1 MRAVECGYTM
11 ILYKDIFSF
20 PGHYMSSNYARDRI
34 KELRTEVDHH
44 NHLYFVENSPA
55 INDSEYDLL
64 MRELLTLESDYPDLV
79 TPQSPTQRVGGKLL
93 DGFEEVAHEL
103 PMLSLGN
110 AFDGNEI
117 RTWHNRISGIL
128 ESNDFEMS
136 CELKFD
142 GLAVSLLYENGIFVR
157 GATRG
162 DGTTGENVTLN
173 LKTIRSIPLS
183 LRGDSPARL
192 EVRGEVYF
200 PKSEFERFNI
210 SREKG
215 GLQSYANP
223 RNTAAGSLRQ
233 LDPSVTS
240 ERPLDIFIY
249 SLGWAEGNFRM
260 PDTHLGTLGLL
271 RTLGFKINPHNF
283 LASSLKE
290 AIDFYEQW
298 TQGRENLDYEC
309 DGVVVKV
316 DRLDYQQHLGSVG
329 REPRWAVAYKFPA
342 TQATTKLLDIRVNIG
357 RTGTINPYAVLEP
370 VEVGGVTVRQATLH
384 NEDYISSKD
393 LRIGDVVIIERAGEV
408 IPQIVRSNELL
419 RDGSESEFFMP
430 AECPSCGD
438 QTSRNIDEAALYC
451 TNASCPA
458 QLVRLVE
465 HFASKASM
473 DIDGMGGKLGI
484 ALINNGLIF
493 DVADIYTLRRE
504 HLLEMDRMAERSTAN
519 LLDAIENSKKRPLSR
534 LLTALGIRHVGTEVA
549 DSLADR
555 FGNINNLMTASE
567 QELLAI
573 PAVGPKIAQS
583 VSEYFSSDSNRR
595 VVDKLKQAGVN
606 TKIGDIE
613 SINQP
618 IQQIFTGLRFV
629 VTGRLEKF
637 SRSDIQDLIKQLGGS
652 VSSSVSSRTNYLVA
666 GEDAGSKLSDAARLG
681 IVILTEDDFNAM
693 VDQRPFYD
701 DDA

>member
-1 MRAVECGYTM
+1 
-11 ILYKDIFSF
+11 
-20 PGHYMSSNYARDRI
+20 MSNNYARDRI
-34 KELRTEVDHH
+34 KELRTEIDHH

-55 INDSEYDLL
+55 ISDSEYDLL
-64 MRELLTLESDYPDLV
+64 MRELITLESEYPGLV

-110 AFDGNEI
+110 AFNSNEM
-117 RTWHNRISGIL
+117 RAWHNRISGIL
-128 ESNDFEMS
+128 ESTDFDMS

-142 GLAVSLLYENGIFVR
+142 GLAVSLLYEKGIFVR

-183 LRGDSPARL
+183 LRGDIPARF

-210 SREKG
+210 SREKS
-215 GLQSYANP
+215 GLQSYSNP

-240 ERPLDIFIY
+240 KRPLDIFIY
-249 SLGWAEGNFRM
+249 SLGWAEGNFPM
-260 PDTHLGTLGLL
+260 PKTHLGTLDLL
-271 RTLGFKINPHNF
+271 KTLGFKINPHNF
-283 LASSLKE
+283 LASSLE
-290 AIDFYEQW
+290 AAIGFYEQW
-298 TQGRENLDYEC
+298 TRERENLDYEC

-342 TQATTKLLDIRVNIG
+342 AQATTKLLDIRVNIG

-384 NEDYISSKD
+384 NEDFILSKD
-393 LRIGDVVIIERAGEV
+393 LRIGDFVVIERAGEV

-419 RDGSESEFFMP
+419 RDGSESRFVMP
-430 AECPSCGD
+430 SECPSCGG
-438 QTSRNIDEAALYC
+438 QTSRNINEAALYC

-458 QLVRLVE
+458 QLVRLGE
-465 HFASKASM
+465 HFVSKSSM
-473 DIDGMGGKLGI
+473 DIDGMGGKLGV
-484 ALINNGLIF
+484 ALINNDLIF
-493 DVADIYTLRRE
+493 DVADIYTLRSE
-504 HLLEMDRMAERSTAN
+504 HLLDMARMAERSTSN
-519 LLDAIENSKKRPLSR
+519 LLDSIENSKKRPLSR

-555 FGNINNLMTASE
+555 FGDIDNLIAASE
-567 QELLAI
+567 EELLAI
-573 PAVGPKIAQS
+573 PAIGPKIVQS
-583 VSEYFSSDSNRR
+583 VSEYFSSDSNRK
-595 VVDKLKQAGVN
+595 VLDKLKQAGVN
-606 TKIGDIE
+606 TKNGGIE
-613 SINQP
+613 SSSKP
-618 IQQIFTGLRFV
+618 IQQILRGLRFV
-629 VTGRLEKF
+629 VTGRLENF

-666 GEDAGSKLSDAARLG
+666 GDDAGSKLSDAARLG

>member
-1 MRAVECGYTM
+1 
-11 ILYKDIFSF
+11 
-20 PGHYMSSNYARDRI
+20 MSNNYARDRI
-34 KELRTEVDHH
+34 KELRTEIDHH

-55 INDSEYDLL
+55 ISDSEYDLL
-64 MRELLTLESDYPDLV
+64 MRELITLESEYPGLV

-110 AFDGNEI
+110 AFNSTEM
-117 RTWHNRISGIL
+117 RAWHNRISGIL
-128 ESNDFEMS
+128 ESNDFDMS

-142 GLAVSLLYENGIFVR
+142 GLAVSLLYEKGIFVR

-183 LRGDSPARL
+183 LRGDIPARF

-210 SREKG
+210 SREKS

-240 ERPLDIFIY
+240 KRPLDIFIY
-249 SLGWAEGNFRM
+249 SLGWAEGNFPM
-260 PDTHLGTLGLL
+260 LETHLGTLDFLK
-271 RTLGFKINPHNF
+271 TLGFKINPHNF
-283 LASSLKE
+283 LASSLEE
-290 AIDFYEQW
+290 AIGFYDQW
-298 TQGRENLDYEC
+298 TRERENLDYEC

-342 TQATTKLLDIRVNIG
+342 AQATTKLLDIRVNIG

-384 NEDYISSKD
+384 NEDYILSKD
-393 LRIGDVVIIERAGEV
+393 LRIGDFVVIERAGEV

-419 RDGSESEFFMP
+419 RDGSESRFVMP
-430 AECPSCGD
+430 SECPSCGG
-438 QTSRNIDEAALYC
+438 QTSRNINEAALYC

-465 HFASKASM
+465 HFVSKSSM
-473 DIDGMGGKLGI
+473 DIDGMGGKLGV
-484 ALINNGLIF
+484 ALINNDLIF
-493 DVADIYTLRRE
+493 DVADIYTLRSE
-504 HLLEMDRMAERSTAN
+504 HLLDMDRMAERSTFN

-555 FGNINNLMTASE
+555 FGDIDNLIAASE
-567 QELLAI
+567 EELLAI
-573 PAVGPKIAQS
+573 PAIGPKIVQS
-583 VSEYFSSDSNRR
+583 VSEYFSSDSNRK
-595 VVDKLKQAGVN
+595 VLDKLKQAGVN
-606 TKIGDIE
+606 TKNGGIE
-613 SINQP
+613 PSSKP
-618 IQQIFTGLRFV
+618 IQQILTGLRFV
-629 VTGRLEKF
+629 VTGRLENF

-666 GEDAGSKLSDAARLG
+666 GDDAGSKLSYAARLG

>member
-1 MRAVECGYTM
+1 
-11 ILYKDIFSF
+11 
-20 PGHYMSSNYARDRI
+20 MSNNYARDRI
-34 KELRTEVDHH
+34 KELRTEIDHH

-55 INDSEYDLL
+55 ISDSEYDLL
-64 MRELLTLESDYPDLV
+64 MRELITLESEYPGLV

-110 AFDGNEI
+110 AFNSTEM
-117 RTWHNRISGIL
+117 RAWHNRISGIL
-128 ESNDFEMS
+128 ESNDFDMS

-142 GLAVSLLYENGIFVR
+142 GLAVSLLYEKGIFVR

-183 LRGDSPARL
+183 LRGDIPARF

-210 SREKG
+210 SREKS

-240 ERPLDIFIY
+240 KRPLDIFIY
-249 SLGWAEGNFRM
+249 SLGWAEGNFPM
-260 PDTHLGTLGLL
+260 LETHLGTLDFLK
-271 RTLGFKINPHNF
+271 TLGFKINPHNF
-283 LASSLKE
+283 LASSLEE
-290 AIDFYEQW
+290 AIGFYEQW
-298 TQGRENLDYEC
+298 TRERENLDYEC

-342 TQATTKLLDIRVNIG
+342 AQATTKLLDIRVNIG

-384 NEDYISSKD
+384 NEDYILSKD
-393 LRIGDVVIIERAGEV
+393 LRIGDFVVIERAGEV

-419 RDGSESEFFMP
+419 RDGSESRFVMP
-430 AECPSCGD
+430 SECPSCGG
-438 QTSRNIDEAALYC
+438 QTSRNINEAALYC

-465 HFASKASM
+465 HFVSKSSM
-473 DIDGMGGKLGI
+473 DIDGMGGKLGV
-484 ALINNGLIF
+484 ALINNDLIF
-493 DVADIYTLRRE
+493 DVADIYTLRSE
-504 HLLEMDRMAERSTAN
+504 HLLDMDRMAERSTSN

-555 FGNINNLMTASE
+555 FGDIDNLIAASE
-567 QELLAI
+567 EELLAI
-573 PAVGPKIAQS
+573 PAIGPKIVQS
-583 VSEYFSSDSNRR
+583 VSEYFSSDSNRK
-595 VVDKLKQAGVN
+595 VLDKLKQAGVN
-606 TKIGDIE
+606 TKNGGIE
-613 SINQP
+613 SSSKP
-618 IQQIFTGLRFV
+618 IQQILRGLRFV
-629 VTGRLEKF
+629 VTGRLENF

-666 GEDAGSKLSDAARLG
+666 GDDAGSKLSDAARLG

>member
-1 MRAVECGYTM
+1 
-11 ILYKDIFSF
+11 
-20 PGHYMSSNYARDRI
+20 MSNNYATDRI
-34 KELRTEVDHH
+34 KELRTEIDHH

-55 INDSEYDLL
+55 ISDSEYDLL
-64 MRELLTLESDYPDLV
+64 MRELITLESESPGLV

-110 AFDGNEI
+110 AFNSNEMQA
-117 RTWHNRISGIL
+117 WHNRISGIL
-128 ESNDFEMS
+128 ESNDFDMS

-142 GLAVSLLYENGIFVR
+142 GLAVSLLYEKGIFVR

-183 LRGDSPARL
+183 LRGDIPGRF

-210 SREKG
+210 SREKS
-215 GLQSYANP
+215 GLQSYSNP

-240 ERPLDIFIY
+240 KRPLDIFIY
-249 SLGWAEGNFRM
+249 SLGWAEENFPM
-260 PDTHLGTLGLL
+260 PKTHLETLDLL
-271 RTLGFKINPHNF
+271 KTLGFKINPHNF
-283 LASSLKE
+283 LASSLEE
-290 AIDFYEQW
+290 AIGFYEQW
-298 TQGRENLDYEC
+298 TRERENLDYEC

-342 TQATTKLLDIRVNIG
+342 AQATTKLLDIRVNIG

-384 NEDYISSKD
+384 NEDYILSKD
-393 LRIGDVVIIERAGEV
+393 LRIGDFVVIERAGEV

-419 RDGSESEFFMP
+419 RDGSESRFVMP
-430 AECPSCGD
+430 SECPSCRG
-438 QTSRNIDEAALYC
+438 QTSRNINEAALYC

-465 HFASKASM
+465 HFVSKSSM
-473 DIDGMGGKLGI
+473 DIDGMGGKLGV
-484 ALINNGLIF
+484 ALINNNLIF
-493 DVADIYTLRRE
+493 DVADIYTLRSE
-504 HLLEMDRMAERSTAN
+504 HLLDMDRMAERSTSN

-555 FGNINNLMTASE
+555 FGDIDNLIAASE
-567 QELLAI
+567 EELLAI
-573 PAVGPKIAQS
+573 TAIGPKIVQS
-583 VSEYFSSDSNRR
+583 VSQYFSSDSNRK
-595 VVDKLKQAGVN
+595 VLDKLKQAGVN
-606 TKIGDIE
+606 TKNGGIE
-613 SINQP
+613 SSSKP
-618 IQQIFTGLRFV
+618 IQQILTGLRFV
-629 VTGRLEKF
+629 VTGRLENF
-637 SRSDIQDLIKQLGGS
+637 SRPDIQDLIKQLGGL

-666 GEDAGSKLSDAARLG
+666 GDDAGSKLSDAARLG

>member
-1 MRAVECGYTM
+1 
-11 ILYKDIFSF
+11 
-20 PGHYMSSNYARDRI
+20 MSNNYARDRI
-34 KELRTEVDHH
+34 KELRTEIDHH

-55 INDSEYDLL
+55 ISDSEYDLL
-64 MRELLTLESDYPDLV
+64 MRELITLESEYPGLV

-110 AFDGNEI
+110 AFNSTEM
-117 RTWHNRISGIL
+117 RAWHNRISGIL
-128 ESNDFEMS
+128 ESNDFDMS

-142 GLAVSLLYENGIFVR
+142 GLAVSLLYEKGIFVR

-183 LRGDSPARL
+183 LRGDIPARF

-210 SREKG
+210 SREKS

-240 ERPLDIFIY
+240 KRPLDIFIY
-249 SLGWAEGNFRM
+249 SLGWAEGNFPM
-260 PDTHLGTLGLL
+260 PKTHLGTLDLL
-271 RTLGFKINPHNF
+271 KTLGFKINPHNF
-283 LASSLKE
+283 LASSLE
-290 AIDFYEQW
+290 AAIGFYEQW
-298 TQGRENLDYEC
+298 TRERENLDYEC

-342 TQATTKLLDIRVNIG
+342 AQATTKLLDIRVNIG

-384 NEDYISSKD
+384 NEDYILSKD
-393 LRIGDVVIIERAGEV
+393 LRIGDFVVIERAGEV

-419 RDGSESEFFMP
+419 RDGSESRFVMP
-430 AECPSCGD
+430 SECPSCGG
-438 QTSRNIDEAALYC
+438 QTSRNINEAALYC

-465 HFASKASM
+465 HFVSKSSM
-473 DIDGMGGKLGI
+473 DIDGMGGKLGV
-484 ALINNGLIF
+484 ALINNDLIF
-493 DVADIYTLRRE
+493 DVADIYTLRSE
-504 HLLEMDRMAERSTAN
+504 HLLDMDRMAERSTSN

-555 FGNINNLMTASE
+555 FGDIDNLIAASE
-567 QELLAI
+567 EELLAI
-573 PAVGPKIAQS
+573 PAIGPKIVQS
-583 VSEYFSSDSNRR
+583 VSEYFSSDSNRK
-595 VVDKLKQAGVN
+595 VLDKLKQAGVN
-606 TKIGDIE
+606 TKNGGIE
-613 SINQP
+613 PSSKP
-618 IQQIFTGLRFV
+618 IQQILTGLRFV
-629 VTGRLEKF
+629 VTGRLENF

-666 GEDAGSKLSDAARLG
+666 GDDAGSKLSDAARLG

>member
-1 MRAVECGYTM
+1 
-11 ILYKDIFSF
+11 
-20 PGHYMSSNYARDRI
+20 MSNNYARDRI
-34 KELRTEVDHH
+34 KELRTEIDHH

-55 INDSEYDLL
+55 ISDSEYDLL
-64 MRELLTLESDYPDLV
+64 MRELITLESEYPGLV

-110 AFDGNEI
+110 AFNSTEM
-117 RTWHNRISGIL
+117 RAWHNRISGIL
-128 ESNDFEMS
+128 ESNDFDMS

-142 GLAVSLLYENGIFVR
+142 GLAVSLLYEKGIFVR

-183 LRGDSPARL
+183 LRGDIPARF

-210 SREKG
+210 SREKS

-240 ERPLDIFIY
+240 KRPLDIFIY
-249 SLGWAEGNFRM
+249 SLGWAEGNFPM
-260 PDTHLGTLGLL
+260 PKTHLGTLDLL
-271 RTLGFKINPHNF
+271 KTLGFKINPHNF
-283 LASSLKE
+283 LASSLEE

-298 TQGRENLDYEC
+298 TRERENLDYEC

-342 TQATTKLLDIRVNIG
+342 AQATTKLLDIRVNIG

-384 NEDYISSKD
+384 NEDYILSKD
-393 LRIGDVVIIERAGEV
+393 LRIGDFVVIERAGEV

-419 RDGSESEFFMP
+419 RDGSESRFVMP
-430 AECPSCGD
+430 SECPSCGG
-438 QTSRNIDEAALYC
+438 QTSRNINEAALYC

-465 HFASKASM
+465 HFVSKSSM
-473 DIDGMGGKLGI
+473 DIDGMGGKLGV
-484 ALINNGLIF
+484 ALINNDLIF
-493 DVADIYTLRRE
+493 DVADIYTLRSE
-504 HLLEMDRMAERSTAN
+504 HLLDMDRMAERSTSN

-555 FGNINNLMTASE
+555 FGDIDNLIAASE
-567 QELLAI
+567 EELLAI
-573 PAVGPKIAQS
+573 PAIGPKIVQS
-583 VSEYFSSDSNRR
+583 VSEYFSSDSNRK
-595 VVDKLKQAGVN
+595 VLDKLKQAGVN
-606 TKIGDIE
+606 TKNGGIE
-613 SINQP
+613 PSSKP
-618 IQQIFTGLRFV
+618 IQQILTGLRFV
-629 VTGRLEKF
+629 VTGRLENF

-652 VSSSVSSRTNYLVA
+652 VSSSVSSRTNYLIA
-666 GEDAGSKLSDAARLG
+666 GDDAGSKLSDAARLG

>member
-1 MRAVECGYTM
+1 
-11 ILYKDIFSF
+11 
-20 PGHYMSSNYARDRI
+20 MSNNYARDRI
-34 KELRTEVDHH
+34 KELRTEIDHH

-55 INDSEYDLL
+55 ISDSEYDLL
-64 MRELLTLESDYPDLV
+64 MRALITLESEYPGLV

-110 AFDGNEI
+110 AFNSTEM
-117 RTWHNRISGIL
+117 RAWHNRISGIL
-128 ESNDFEMS
+128 ESNDFDMS

-142 GLAVSLLYENGIFVR
+142 GLAVSLLYEKGIFVR

-183 LRGDSPARL
+183 LRGDIPARF

-210 SREKG
+210 SREKI

-240 ERPLDIFIY
+240 KRPLDIFIY
-249 SLGWAEGNFRM
+249 SLGWAEGNF
-260 PDTHLGTLGLL
+260 PIPETHLGTLGLL
-271 RTLGFKINPHNF
+271 KTLGFKINPHNF
-283 LASSLKE
+283 LASSLEE

-298 TQGRENLDYEC
+298 TRERENLDYEC

-342 TQATTKLLDIRVNIG
+342 AQATTKLLDIRVNIG

-384 NEDYISSKD
+384 NEDYILSKD
-393 LRIGDVVIIERAGEV
+393 LRIGDFVVIERAGEV

-419 RDGSESEFFMP
+419 RDGSESRFVMP
-430 AECPSCGD
+430 SECPSCGG
-438 QTSRNIDEAALYC
+438 QTSRNINEAALYC

-465 HFASKASM
+465 HFVSKSSM
-473 DIDGMGGKLGI
+473 DIDGMGGKLGV
-484 ALINNGLIF
+484 ALINNDLIF
-493 DVADIYTLRRE
+493 DVADIYTLRSE
-504 HLLEMDRMAERSTAN
+504 HLLDMDRMAERSTSN

-555 FGNINNLMTASE
+555 FGDIDNLIAASE
-567 QELLAI
+567 EELLAI
-573 PAVGPKIAQS
+573 PAIGPKIVQS
-583 VSEYFSSDSNRR
+583 VSEYFSSDSNRK
-595 VVDKLKQAGVN
+595 VLDKLKQAGVN
-606 TKIGDIE
+606 TKNGGIE
-613 SINQP
+613 PSSKP
-618 IQQIFTGLRFV
+618 IQQILTGLRFV
-629 VTGRLEKF
+629 VTGRLENF

-666 GEDAGSKLSDAARLG
+666 GDDAGSKLSDAARLG

>member
-1 MRAVECGYTM
+1 
-11 ILYKDIFSF
+11 
-20 PGHYMSSNYARDRI
+20 MSNNYARDRI
-34 KELRTEVDHH
+34 KELRTEIDHH

-55 INDSEYDLL
+55 ISDSEYDLL
-64 MRELLTLESDYPDLV
+64 MRALITLESEYPGLV

-110 AFDGNEI
+110 AFNSTEM
-117 RTWHNRISGIL
+117 RAWHNRISGIL
-128 ESNDFEMS
+128 ESNDFDMS

-142 GLAVSLLYENGIFVR
+142 GLAVSLLYEKGIFVR

-183 LRGDSPARL
+183 LRGDIPARF

-210 SREKG
+210 SREKI

-240 ERPLDIFIY
+240 KRSLDIFIY
-249 SLGWAEGNFRM
+249 SLGWAEGNFPM
-260 PDTHLGTLGLL
+260 PETHLGTLDLL
-271 RTLGFKINPHNF
+271 KTLGFKINPHNF
-283 LASSLKE
+283 LASSLEE

-298 TQGRENLDYEC
+298 TRERENLDYEC

-342 TQATTKLLDIRVNIG
+342 AQATTKLLDIRVNIG

-384 NEDYISSKD
+384 NEDYILSKD
-393 LRIGDVVIIERAGEV
+393 LRIGDFVVIERAGEV

-419 RDGSESEFFMP
+419 RDGSESRFVMP
-430 AECPSCGD
+430 SECPSCGG
-438 QTSRNIDEAALYC
+438 QTSRNINEAALYC

-465 HFASKASM
+465 HFVSKSSM
-473 DIDGMGGKLGI
+473 DIDGMGGKLGV
-484 ALINNGLIF
+484 ALINNDLIF
-493 DVADIYTLRRE
+493 DVADIYTLRSE
-504 HLLEMDRMAERSTAN
+504 HLLDMDRMAERSTSN

-534 LLTALGIRHVGTEVA
+534 LLTALGIKHVGTEVA

-555 FGNINNLMTASE
+555 FGDIDNLIAASE
-567 QELLAI
+567 EELLAI
-573 PAVGPKIAQS
+573 PAIGPKIVQS
-583 VSEYFSSDSNRR
+583 VSEYFSSDSNRK
-595 VVDKLKQAGVN
+595 VLDKLKQAGVN
-606 TKIGDIE
+606 TKNGGIE
-613 SINQP
+613 PSSKP
-618 IQQIFTGLRFV
+618 IQQILTGLRFV
-629 VTGRLEKF
+629 VTGRLENF

-666 GEDAGSKLSDAARLG
+666 GDDAGSKLSDAARLG

>member
-1 MRAVECGYTM
+1 
-11 ILYKDIFSF
+11 
-20 PGHYMSSNYARDRI
+20 MSNNYARDRI
-34 KELRTEVDHH
+34 KELRTEIDHH
-44 NHLYFVENSPA
+44 NHLYFVENSPV
-55 INDSEYDLL
+55 ISDSEYDLL
-64 MRELLTLESDYPDLV
+64 MRELVTLESEYPGLV

-93 DGFEEVAHEL
+93 DGFQEVAHEL

-110 AFDGNEI
+110 AFNSNEM
-117 RTWHNRISGIL
+117 RAWHNRISGIL
-128 ESNDFEMS
+128 ESNDFDMS

-183 LRGDSPARL
+183 LRGDIPARF

-200 PKSEFERFNI
+200 PKSEFERFNS
-210 SREKG
+210 SREES

-240 ERPLDIFIY
+240 KRPLDIFIY
-249 SLGWAEGNFRM
+249 SLGWAEGNLPM
-260 PDTHLGTLGLL
+260 PGTHLGTLGFLK
-271 RTLGFKINPHNF
+271 TLGFKINPHNF
-283 LASSLKE
+283 LASSLEE
-290 AIDFYEQW
+290 AIDFYENW
-298 TQGRENLDYEC
+298 TQERENLDYEC

-316 DRLDYQQHLGSVG
+316 DRLDYQQHLGTVG
-329 REPRWAVAYKFPA
+329 REPRWAVAHKFPA
-342 TQATTKLLDIRVNIG
+342 TQATTRLLDIRVNIG

-393 LRIGDVVIIERAGEV
+393 LRIGDFVVIERAGEV

-419 RDGSESEFFMP
+419 RDGSESKFVMP
-430 AECPSCGD
+430 SKCPSCGG

-458 QLVRLVE
+458 QLARLVE
-465 HFASKASM
+465 HFVSKSSM
-473 DIDGMGGKLGI
+473 DIDGMGGKLGV
-484 ALINNGLIF
+484 ALISNDLIF

-504 HLLEMDRMAERSTAN
+504 HLLGMDRMAERSTSN
-519 LLDAIENSKKRPLSR
+519 LLDAIEDSKKRPLSR
-534 LLTALGIRHVGTEVA
+534 LLAALGIRHVGTEVA

-555 FGNINNLMTASE
+555 YGDIDCLLAASE
-567 QELLAI
+567 EELLAI
-573 PAVGPKIAQS
+573 PAIGPKIVQS

-595 VVDKLKQAGVN
+595 VLDKLKKAGVN
-606 TKIGDIE
+606 TKSRNGE
-613 SINQP
+613 SSSQP
-618 IQQIFTGLRFV
+618 IQQILAGLRFV
-629 VTGRLEKF
+629 VTGRLENF

-666 GEDAGSKLSDAARLG
+666 GDDAGSKLSDAARLG

>member
-1 MRAVECGYTM
+1 
-11 ILYKDIFSF
+11 
-20 PGHYMSSNYARDRI
+20 MSNNYARDRI
-34 KELRTEVDHH
+34 KELRTEIDHH

-55 INDSEYDLL
+55 ISDSEYDLL
-64 MRELLTLESDYPDLV
+64 MRELITLESEYPGLV

-110 AFDGNEI
+110 AFNSTEM
-117 RTWHNRISGIL
+117 RAWHNRISGIL
-128 ESNDFEMS
+128 ESNDFDMS

-142 GLAVSLLYENGIFVR
+142 GLAVSLLYEKGIFVR

-183 LRGDSPARL
+183 LRGDIPARF

-210 SREKG
+210 SREKI

-240 ERPLDIFIY
+240 KRPLDIFIY
-249 SLGWAEGNFRM
+249 SLGWAEGNFPM
-260 PDTHLGTLGLL
+260 PETHLGTLDLL
-271 RTLGFKINPHNF
+271 KTLGFKINPHNF
-283 LASSLKE
+283 LASSLEE

-298 TQGRENLDYEC
+298 TRDRMNLDYEC

-342 TQATTKLLDIRVNIG
+342 AQATTKLLDIRVNIG

-384 NEDYISSKD
+384 NEDYILSKD
-393 LRIGDVVIIERAGEV
+393 LRIGDFVVIERAGEV

-419 RDGSESEFFMP
+419 RDGSESRFVMP
-430 AECPSCGD
+430 SECPSCGG
-438 QTSRNIDEAALYC
+438 QTSRNINEAALYC

-465 HFASKASM
+465 HFVSKSSM
-473 DIDGMGGKLGI
+473 DIDGMGGKLGV
-484 ALINNGLIF
+484 ALINNDLIF
-493 DVADIYTLRRE
+493 DVADIYTLRSE
-504 HLLEMDRMAERSTAN
+504 HLLDMDRMAERSTSN

-555 FGNINNLMTASE
+555 FGDIDNLIAASE
-567 QELLAI
+567 EELLAI
-573 PAVGPKIAQS
+573 PAIGPKIVQS
-583 VSEYFSSDSNRR
+583 VSEYFSSDSNRK
-595 VVDKLKQAGVN
+595 VLDKLKQAGVN
-606 TKIGDIE
+606 TKNVGIE
-613 SINQP
+613 PSSKP
-618 IQQIFTGLRFV
+618 IQQILTGLRFV

-666 GEDAGSKLSDAARLG
+666 GDDAGSKLSDAARLG

>member
-1 MRAVECGYTM
+1 
-11 ILYKDIFSF
+11 
-20 PGHYMSSNYARDRI
+20 MSNNYARDRI
-34 KELRTEVDHH
+34 KELRTEIDHH

-55 INDSEYDLL
+55 ISDSEYDLL
-64 MRELLTLESDYPDLV
+64 MRELITLESEYPGLV

-110 AFDGNEI
+110 AFNSTEM
-117 RTWHNRISGIL
+117 RAWHNRISGIL
-128 ESNDFEMS
+128 ESNDFDMS

-142 GLAVSLLYENGIFVR
+142 GLAVSLLYEKGIFVR

-183 LRGDSPARL
+183 LRGDIPARF

-210 SREKG
+210 SREKS

-240 ERPLDIFIY
+240 KRPLDIFIY
-249 SLGWAEGNFRM
+249 SLGWAEGNFPM
-260 PDTHLGTLGLL
+260 LETHLGTLDLL
-271 RTLGFKINPHNF
+271 KTLGFKINPHNF
-283 LASSLKE
+283 LASSLEE
-290 AIDFYEQW
+290 AIGFYEQW
-298 TQGRENLDYEC
+298 TRERENLDYEC

-342 TQATTKLLDIRVNIG
+342 AQATTKLLDIRVNIG

-384 NEDYISSKD
+384 NEDYILSKD
-393 LRIGDVVIIERAGEV
+393 LRIGDFVVIERAGEV

-419 RDGSESEFFMP
+419 RDGSESKFVMP
-430 AECPSCGD
+430 SKCPSCGG

-465 HFASKASM
+465 HFVSKSSM
-473 DIDGMGGKLGI
+473 DIDGMGGKLGV
-484 ALINNGLIF
+484 ALINNDLIF
-493 DVADIYTLRRE
+493 DVADIYTLRSE
-504 HLLEMDRMAERSTAN
+504 HLLDMDRMAERSTSN

-555 FGNINNLMTASE
+555 FGDIDNLIAASE
-567 QELLAI
+567 EELLAI
-573 PAVGPKIAQS
+573 PAIGPKIVQS
-583 VSEYFSSDSNRR
+583 VSEYFSSDSNRK
-595 VVDKLKQAGVN
+595 VLDKLKQAGVN
-606 TKIGDIE
+606 TKNRDIK
-613 SINQP
+613 SSSQP
-618 IQQIFTGLRFV
+618 IQQILTGLRFV
-629 VTGRLEKF
+629 VTGRLENF

-666 GEDAGSKLSDAARLG
+666 GDDAGSKLSDAARLG

>member
-1 MRAVECGYTM
+1 
-11 ILYKDIFSF
+11 
-20 PGHYMSSNYARDRI
+20 MSNNYARDRI
-34 KELRTEVDHH
+34 KELRTEIDHH

-55 INDSEYDLL
+55 ISDSEYDLL
-64 MRELLTLESDYPDLV
+64 MRELITLESEYPGLV

-110 AFDGNEI
+110 AFNSTEM
-117 RTWHNRISGIL
+117 RAWHNRISGIL
-128 ESNDFEMS
+128 ESNDFDMS

-142 GLAVSLLYENGIFVR
+142 GLAVSLLYEKGIFVR

-183 LRGDSPARL
+183 LRGDIPARF

-210 SREKG
+210 SREKS

-240 ERPLDIFIY
+240 KRPLDIFIY
-249 SLGWAEGNFRM
+249 SLGWAEGNFPM
-260 PDTHLGTLGLL
+260 PKTHLGTLDLL
-271 RTLGFKINPHNF
+271 KTLGFKINPHNF
-283 LASSLKE
+283 LASSLEE

-298 TQGRENLDYEC
+298 TRERENLDYEC

-342 TQATTKLLDIRVNIG
+342 AQATTKLLDIRVNIG

-384 NEDYISSKD
+384 NEDYILSKD
-393 LRIGDVVIIERAGEV
+393 LRIGDFVVIERAGEV

-419 RDGSESEFFMP
+419 RDGSESRFVMP
-430 AECPSCGD
+430 SECPSCGG
-438 QTSRNIDEAALYC
+438 QTSRNINEAALYC

-465 HFASKASM
+465 HFVSKSSM
-473 DIDGMGGKLGI
+473 DIDGMGGKLGV
-484 ALINNGLIF
+484 ALINNDLIF
-493 DVADIYTLRRE
+493 DVADIYTLRSE
-504 HLLEMDRMAERSTAN
+504 HLLDMDRMAERSTSN

-555 FGNINNLMTASE
+555 FGDIDNLIAASE
-567 QELLAI
+567 EELLAI
-573 PAVGPKIAQS
+573 PAIGPKIVQS
-583 VSEYFSSDSNRR
+583 VSEYFSSDSNRK
-595 VVDKLKQAGVN
+595 VLDKLKQAGVN
-606 TKIGDIE
+606 TKNGGIE
-613 SINQP
+613 SSSKP
-618 IQQIFTGLRFV
+618 IQQILRGLRFV
-629 VTGRLEKF
+629 VTGRLENF

-666 GEDAGSKLSDAARLG
+666 GDDAGSKLSDAARLG

>member
-1 MRAVECGYTM
+1 
-11 ILYKDIFSF
+11 
-20 PGHYMSSNYARDRI
+20 MSNNYAKDRI
-34 KELRTEVDHH
+34 KELRTEIDHH

-55 INDSEYDLL
+55 ISDSEYDLL
-64 MRELLTLESDYPDLV
+64 MRELITLESEYPGLV

-110 AFDGNEI
+110 AFNSNEM
-117 RTWHNRISGIL
+117 RAWHNRISGIL
-128 ESNDFEMS
+128 ESTDFDMS

-142 GLAVSLLYENGIFVR
+142 GLAVSLLYEKGIFVR

-183 LRGDSPARL
+183 LRGDIPDRF

-210 SREKG
+210 SREKS
-215 GLQSYANP
+215 GLQSYSNP

-240 ERPLDIFIY
+240 KRPLDIFIY
-249 SLGWAEGNFRM
+249 SLGWAEGNFPM
-260 PDTHLGTLGLL
+260 PETHLGTLDLL
-271 RTLGFKINPHNF
+271 KTLGFKINPHNF
-283 LASSLKE
+283 LASSLE
-290 AIDFYEQW
+290 AAIGFYEQW
-298 TQGRENLDYEC
+298 TRERENLDYEC

-342 TQATTKLLDIRVNIG
+342 AQATTKLLDIRVNIG

-384 NEDYISSKD
+384 NEDFILSKD
-393 LRIGDVVIIERAGEV
+393 LRIGDFVVIERAGEV

-419 RDGSESEFFMP
+419 RDGSESRFVMP
-430 AECPSCGD
+430 SECPSCGG
-438 QTSRNIDEAALYC
+438 QTSRNINEAALYC

-465 HFASKASM
+465 HFVSKSSM
-473 DIDGMGGKLGI
+473 DIDGMGGKLGV
-484 ALINNGLIF
+484 ALINNDLIF
-493 DVADIYTLRRE
+493 DVADIYTLRSQ
-504 HLLEMDRMAERSTAN
+504 HLLDMDRMAERSTSN
-519 LLDAIENSKKRPLSR
+519 LLDSIENSMKSPLSR

-555 FGNINNLMTASE
+555 FGDIDNLIAASE
-567 QELLAI
+567 EELLAI
-573 PAVGPKIAQS
+573 PAIGPKIVQS
-583 VSEYFSSDSNRR
+583 VSEYFSSDSNRK
-595 VVDKLKQAGVN
+595 VLDKLKQAGVN
-606 TKIGDIE
+606 TKNGGIE
-613 SINQP
+613 SSSKP
-618 IQQIFTGLRFV
+618 IQQILRGLRFV

>member
-1 MRAVECGYTM
+1 
-11 ILYKDIFSF
+11 
-20 PGHYMSSNYARDRI
+20 MSNNYARDRI
-34 KELRTEVDHH
+34 KELRTEIDHH

-55 INDSEYDLL
+55 ISDSEYDLL
-64 MRELLTLESDYPDLV
+64 MRELITLESEYPGLV

-110 AFDGNEI
+110 AFNSTEM
-117 RTWHNRISGIL
+117 RAWHNRISGIL
-128 ESNDFEMS
+128 ESNDFDMS

-142 GLAVSLLYENGIFVR
+142 GLAVSLLYEKGIFVR

-183 LRGDSPARL
+183 LRGDIPARF

-210 SREKG
+210 SREKS

-240 ERPLDIFIY
+240 KRPLDIFIY
-249 SLGWAEGNFRM
+249 SLGWAEGNFPM
-260 PDTHLGTLGLL
+260 LETHLGTLDFLK
-271 RTLGFKINPHNF
+271 TLGFKINPHNF
-283 LASSLKE
+283 LASSLEE

-298 TQGRENLDYEC
+298 TRERENLDYEC

-342 TQATTKLLDIRVNIG
+342 AQATTKLLDIRVNIG

-384 NEDYISSKD
+384 NEDYILSKD
-393 LRIGDVVIIERAGEV
+393 LRIGDFVVIERAGEV

-419 RDGSESEFFMP
+419 RDGSESRFVMP
-430 AECPSCGD
+430 SECPSCGG
-438 QTSRNIDEAALYC
+438 QTSRNINEAALYC

-465 HFASKASM
+465 HFVSKSSM
-473 DIDGMGGKLGI
+473 DIDGMGGKLGV
-484 ALINNGLIF
+484 ALINNDLIF
-493 DVADIYTLRRE
+493 DVADIYTLRSE
-504 HLLEMDRMAERSTAN
+504 HLLDMDRMAERSTSN

-555 FGNINNLMTASE
+555 FGDIDNLIAASE
-567 QELLAI
+567 EELLAI
-573 PAVGPKIAQS
+573 PAIGPKIVQS
-583 VSEYFSSDSNRR
+583 VSEYFSSDSNRK
-595 VVDKLKQAGVN
+595 VLDKLKQAGVN
-606 TKIGDIE
+606 TKNGGIE
-613 SINQP
+613 SSSKP
-618 IQQIFTGLRFV
+618 IQQILTGLRFV
-629 VTGRLEKF
+629 VTGRLENF

-666 GEDAGSKLSDAARLG
+666 GDDAGSKLSDAARLG

>member
-1 MRAVECGYTM
+1 
-11 ILYKDIFSF
+11 
-20 PGHYMSSNYARDRI
+20 MSNNYARDRI
-34 KELRTEVDHH
+34 KELRTEIDHH

-55 INDSEYDLL
+55 ISDSEYDLL
-64 MRELLTLESDYPDLV
+64 MRELITLESEYPGLV

-110 AFDGNEI
+110 AFNSTEM
-117 RTWHNRISGIL
+117 RAWHNRISGIL
-128 ESNDFEMS
+128 ESNDFDMS

-142 GLAVSLLYENGIFVR
+142 GLAVSLLYEKGIFVR

-183 LRGDSPARL
+183 LRGDIPARF

-210 SREKG
+210 SREKS

-240 ERPLDIFIY
+240 KRPLDIFIY
-249 SLGWAEGNFRM
+249 SLGWAEGNFPM
-260 PDTHLGTLGLL
+260 PETHLGTLDLL
-271 RTLGFKINPHNF
+271 KTLGFKINPHNF
-283 LASSLKE
+283 LASSLEE

-298 TQGRENLDYEC
+298 TRERENLDYEC

-342 TQATTKLLDIRVNIG
+342 AQATTKLLDIRVNIG

-384 NEDYISSKD
+384 NEDYILSKD
-393 LRIGDVVIIERAGEV
+393 LRIGDFVVIERAGEV

-419 RDGSESEFFMP
+419 RDGSESRFVMP
-430 AECPSCGD
+430 SECPSCGG
-438 QTSRNIDEAALYC
+438 QTSRNINEAALYC

-465 HFASKASM
+465 HFVSKSSM
-473 DIDGMGGKLGI
+473 DIDGMGGKLGV
-484 ALINNGLIF
+484 ALINNDLIF
-493 DVADIYTLRRE
+493 DVADIYTLRSE
-504 HLLEMDRMAERSTAN
+504 HLLDMDRMAERSTSN

-555 FGNINNLMTASE
+555 FGDIDNLIAASE
-567 QELLAI
+567 EELLAI
-573 PAVGPKIAQS
+573 PAIGPKIVQS
-583 VSEYFSSDSNRR
+583 VSEYFSSDSNRK
-595 VVDKLKQAGVN
+595 VLDKLKQAGVN
-606 TKIGDIE
+606 TKNGGIE
-613 SINQP
+613 SSSKP
-618 IQQIFTGLRFV
+618 IQQILTGLRFV
-629 VTGRLEKF
+629 VTGRLENF

-666 GEDAGSKLSDAARLG
+666 GDDAGSKLSDAARLG